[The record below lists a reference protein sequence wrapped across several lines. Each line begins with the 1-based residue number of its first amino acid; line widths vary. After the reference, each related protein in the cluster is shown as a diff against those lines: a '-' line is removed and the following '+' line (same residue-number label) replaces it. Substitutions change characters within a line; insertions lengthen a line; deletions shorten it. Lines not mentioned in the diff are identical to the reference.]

1 MYNCVSIG
9 YTEFMAL
16 KIKDAGLRLRVER
29 EIRQEF
35 VEACR
40 GEGKS
45 AAQVLR
51 EYMRAY
57 IVRNRAAAQRELFE
71 SPPAGSPQLGDGL
84 PGR

>member
-1 MYNCVSIG
+1 
-9 YTEFMAL
+9 MAF
-16 KIKDAGLRLRVER
+16 KTKDAGLRLRVER

-40 GEGKS
+40 AEGKS

-57 IVRNRAAAQRELFE
+57 IARNQATVQGELFSKRSDAE
-71 SPPAGSPQLGDGL
+71 SAT
-84 PGR
+84 R